1 MDILDMTL
9 CELVAALDSG
19 GVSSAEATAACLKR
33 IKDTQDLN
41 SFITVCED
49 AATDAARRAD
59 ERRARGERAPL
70 LGVPVAVKDNI
81 VTDGI
86 RTTCASKF
94 LQNFVPPYDATVVQK
109 LKAAGAV
116 IVGKTN
122 MDEFA
127 MGSTNENSAYGVVK
141 NALDPARVPGGSSG
155 GSANCVAARQ
165 AFAALGSDTGGSIR
179 QPAAYCGVVGLK
191 PTHSAVSRYGLI
203 AFASSLDQ
211 IGTLTRDCDDALA
224 MLKVLSG
231 KDERDATSACP
242 PAYPDILRGDVRGKT
257 LCIADEFLNTD
268 KLDDGVRAAFEAAV
282 DALQKR
288 GAKIKRTSIK
298 SFAAALSVYYVLSGA
313 EASSNL
319 ARFDGVKYGM
329 RAEDCDSIS
338 DIYVKSRTEFFG
350 AEVKRRIMTGNYVL
364 SSGYYDAYYLKAS
377 KIRTVIKKEF
387 YAALDGCDAIISPTA
402 PTVAPKLGE
411 QSDPHKTYLSDMYT
425 VPVNISGLPAVS
437 VPFGTAHGMPV
448 GVQII
453 GKCFDEG
460 GILDIGKAV
469 MLADREVR
477 NA

>member
-9 CELVAALDSG
+9 CELSAALDG
-19 GVSSAEATAACLKR
+19 GKLSSAEATAACLAR
-33 IKDTQDLN
+33 IKATGELN
-41 SFITVCED
+41 NFITVCED
-49 AATDAARRAD
+49 DAMRAAARAD
-59 ERRARGERAPL
+59 ERRAAGERAPL

-81 VTDGI
+81 VTAGVK
-86 RTTCASKF
+86 TTCASRF
-94 LQNFVPPYDATVVQK
+94 LQNFVPPYDATVVEK

-127 MGSTNENSAYGVVK
+127 MGSTNENSAFGAVK
-141 NALDPARVPGGSSG
+141 NALDVTRVPGGSSG
-155 GSANCVAARQ
+155 GSANCVAAKQ

-191 PTHSAVSRYGLI
+191 PTYSAVSRYGLI

-231 KDERDATSACP
+231 NDKRDTTSGFP
-242 PAYPDILRGDVRGKT
+242 PAYPAALDDGIEGKT

-268 KLDDGVRAAFEAAV
+268 KLDDGVRAAFDCAV
-282 DALQKR
+282 KALEKR
-288 GAKIKRTSIK
+288 GAEIKRVSIK
-298 SFAAALSVYYVLSGA
+298 SFAAALSVYYVLSSA

-329 RAEDCDSIS
+329 RADDYSNIDEL
-338 DIYVKSRTEFFG
+338 YVKSRTQYFG
-350 AEVKRRIMTGNYVL
+350 AEVKRRIMTGSYVL

-387 YAALDGCDAIISPTA
+387 DAALSGCDALLCPTA
-402 PTVAPKLGE
+402 PIVAPRLGE

-437 VPFGTAHGMPV
+437 VPFGSAHGMPV
-448 GVQII
+448 GVQLI
-453 GKCFDEG
+453 GRSFDES
-460 GILDIGKAV
+460 GILGIGKAI
-469 MLADREVR
+469 MRIAGEDEQC
-477 NA
+477 